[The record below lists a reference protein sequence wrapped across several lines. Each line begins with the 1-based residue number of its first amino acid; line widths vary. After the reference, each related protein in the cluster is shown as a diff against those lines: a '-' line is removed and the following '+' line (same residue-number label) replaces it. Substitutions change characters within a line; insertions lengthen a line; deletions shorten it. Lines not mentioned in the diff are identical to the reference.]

1 MIPAIVNRFG
11 FCAFDDCIR
20 REKNEEMLRMLVKRT
35 VSCHIALLILLSL
48 ITIIVLSA
56 CAETSVPEKA
66 PAQISMTFADYMDQC
81 AGVWFL
87 TGKKEYNVQAMM
99 VSRETS
105 FHNELEVADYTVT
118 DDGITVILKGRFG
131 EMWTSKLPKVISTY
145 AKPDGSALSAADF
158 EEKDSW
164 IEITARSEPDAY
176 YAMHVPL
183 NNSVTVET
191 AWGDVLHT
199 NLPNAP
205 HGEGDYLV
213 CRVEEDS
220 GPDLSDVWIL
230 NGMVF
235 PEYYDTSRYL
245 IESKG
250 NAA

>member
-1 MIPAIVNRFG
+1 MF
-11 FCAFDDCIR
+11 
-20 REKNEEMLRMLVKRT
+20 VKRT

-48 ITIIVLSA
+48 MTTIVLSA
-56 CAETSVPEKA
+56 CAEMSAPEKA
-66 PAQISMTFADYMDQC
+66 PAQTSMTLADYMDQC

-87 TGKKEYNVQAMM
+87 TGKKKYVVQAMM

-145 AKPDGSALSAADF
+145 AKPDGRALSGADF

-164 IEITARSEPDAY
+164 IEITTRPEPDAY
-176 YAMHVPL
+176 YAMYIPL
-183 NNSVTVET
+183 NISVTVET

-213 CRVEEDS
+213 CTMRED
-220 GPDLSDVWIL
+220 GEPDLSDIWIL
-230 NGMVF
+230 NGLIF
-235 PEYYDTSRYL
+235 IDCYDTSNMD
-245 IESKG
+245 KQ
-250 NAA
+250 